1 MGDFCGLRPGGAVGG
16 LVLGGAGH
24 AGRAGQVGA
33 GGWEDMVGCCEMS
46 LGLVGYLG
54 G

>member
-1 MGDFCGLRPGGAVGG
+1 MGDLRGLEPGGAADG

-24 AGRAGQVGA
+24 GGRAGQVEA